1 MEASFLKCVYTV
13 LIKSAIKSYNLKQDL
28 IPYGRVIMHGCIELK
43 TAQTSTVSR
52 CKNMAPLCCKE
63 EEIVSGKKT
72 RKSVLQAQEICA
84 DNSSKQK
91 CNKSLE
97 LLCKLKHLAGVVI
110 YELLP
115 FTKIQ
120 ETMHC
125 AQLLNCRAHM
135 LYECTLKSE
144 STSNN

>member
-1 MEASFLKCVYTV
+1 
-13 LIKSAIKSYNLKQDL
+13 
-28 IPYGRVIMHGCIELK
+28 MHGCIELK

-144 STSNN
+144 STSNNYDTPIHTGIHYVYDKRVITFNMSSGSCNVWE